1 MTKHVI
7 ALKGEYDSG
16 KTQTLLN
23 LINKLYEA
31 TSQNKRVV
39 DNYNHKDCVDE
50 KVAIE
55 YKGIKIAICT
65 GGDNE
70 DVLDKN
76 IAFFKNCDWD
86 IAISATR
93 SKGNTINTIEE
104 FAEEEDAQ
112 FHTVQKGWVD
122 NPSSS
127 DNPRQ
132 QEACDLLIEST
143 AQVMKIIIDGW
154 IDTMINEK

>member
-7 ALKGEYDSG
+7 ALKAEGDSG

-23 LINKLYEA
+23 LINQLYKA
-31 TSQNKRVV
+31 TSQDKRVV
-39 DNYNHKDCVDE
+39 DNCSNNNCEDKNVI
-50 KVAIE
+50 IE
-55 YKGIKIAICT
+55 YRGAKIAICT

-70 DVLDKN
+70 DVLEKN
-76 IAFFKNCDWD
+76 ITFFKNSDWD

-93 SKGNTINTIEE
+93 SKGYTIHAIEE
-104 FAEEEDAQ
+104 FAEKEDAQ
-112 FHTVQKGWVD
+112 FHRVCKGWVD
-122 NPSSS
+122 YPSSS